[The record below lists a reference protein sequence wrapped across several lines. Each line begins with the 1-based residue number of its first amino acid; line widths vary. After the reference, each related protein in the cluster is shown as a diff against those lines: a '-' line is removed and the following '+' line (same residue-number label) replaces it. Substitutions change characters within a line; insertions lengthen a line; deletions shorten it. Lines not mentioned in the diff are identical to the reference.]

1 MLTETQAQAM
11 ADEII
16 AEINQKAIEKMAKA
30 AGVAPF
36 QMRSMI
42 NRCDELKEFFIDYQ
56 RKVIIDLA
64 SISSTPKTTTKGAA

>member
-16 AEINQKAIEKMAKA
+16 AEINEKAIEKMAQA
-30 AGVAPF
+30 VGVAPF

-42 NRCDELKEFFIDYQ
+42 NRCDELREFFIDY
-56 RKVIIDLA
+56 RKNVMIGMA
-64 SISSTPKTTTKGAA
+64 S